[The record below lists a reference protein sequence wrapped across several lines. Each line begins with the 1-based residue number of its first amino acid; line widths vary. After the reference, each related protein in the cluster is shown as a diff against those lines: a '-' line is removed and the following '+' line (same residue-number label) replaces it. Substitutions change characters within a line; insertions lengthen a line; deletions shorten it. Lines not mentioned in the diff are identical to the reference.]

1 MFNHHG
7 QQQRGN
13 PILTEQQRR
22 VGHFFRGDRHGS
34 TVMGSG
40 IRDDAL
46 YLLNGDAL
54 EKLGRDLLRG
64 EVVGVIQYRV

>member
-1 MFNHHG
+1 
-7 QQQRGN
+7 
-13 PILTEQQRR
+13 
-22 VGHFFRGDRHGS
+22 
-34 TVMGSG
+34 MGSG

-64 EVVGVIQYRV
+64 EVVGVIQYRVQARSNETPGFHA